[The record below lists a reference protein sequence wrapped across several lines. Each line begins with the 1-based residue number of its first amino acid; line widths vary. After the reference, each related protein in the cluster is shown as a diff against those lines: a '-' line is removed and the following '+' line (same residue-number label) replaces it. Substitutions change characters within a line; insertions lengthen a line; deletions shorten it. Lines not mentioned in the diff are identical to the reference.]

1 MCERKEC
8 KLKQVLRIAGL
19 TLALMSAGFAVQA
32 QAAEQ
37 KIAVLDLGKVMQ
49 QVLPAQTV
57 EAKMKREFDSRVR
70 EMQKLESEGQALAAK
85 LKKDEAFMSA
95 DERTK
100 NQRKLAEM
108 QSDFNLKGQA
118 LQEDQ
123 RRRFAEE
130 QDKALAKIKSA
141 VDSVAKEEGYDL
153 VLNRQAVLFS
163 ASQLDISDKVIK
175 QAGKS
180 N

>member
-1 MCERKEC
+1 M
-8 KLKQVLRIAGL
+8 KQVLRMAGL
-19 TLALMSAGFAVQA
+19 ALALMSAGFAVQA
-32 QAAEQ
+32 AEP
-37 KIAVLDLGKVMQ
+37 KIAVVDLGKVMQ
-49 QVLPAQTV
+49 QVLPPQSV
-57 EAKMKREFDSRVR
+57 EAKMKSEFGSRVR

-85 LKKDEAFMSA
+85 LKKDESFMSA

-130 QDKALAKIKSA
+130 QDKALGKIKSA
-141 VDSVAKEEGYDL
+141 IDGIAKAEGYDL
-153 VLNRQAVLFS
+153 VLNRQAVIYS
-163 ASQLDISDKVIK
+163 ASQLDISDKVIQK
-175 QAGKS
+175 AGKS

>member
-1 MCERKEC
+1 
-8 KLKQVLRIAGL
+8 LKQVLRMAGL
-19 TLALMSAGFAVQA
+19 ALALVSAGMAAQA

-37 KIAVLDLGKVMQ
+37 KIAVVDLGKVMQ
-49 QVLPAQTV
+49 QVLPAKSV
-57 EAKMKREFDSRVR
+57 EAKMKSEFDSRVR

-95 DERTK
+95 EERTK

-130 QDKALAKIKSA
+130 QDKALSKIKNA
-141 VDSVAKEEGYDL
+141 VDSIAKSEGYDL

-163 ASQLDISDKVIK
+163 AGQLDISDKVIQ
-175 QAGKS
+175 QAGKG